1 VDLQQYRNLLSKIE
15 QKDKAGAGG
24 GADVYPALAIG
35 SGFLPS
41 AGISD
46 VLGYAPDPLKKGKTL
61 PSFSENIASGK
72 YVDAGL
78 QTIGASG
85 DVMLAAS
92 PFMPFLIA
100 PAVAAK
106 GISTGGKALK
116 KALDLGALPKKT
128 ETTKLGA
135 LPKDKTF
142 AKFLYHSPRGRDITE
157 GIKKYDHAD
166 FSPDR
171 LNMPDGKGIYLSPT
185 PLDNQ
190 AVKIDV
196 SKLPVEKLR
205 DLQQTGQ
212 AEGYFTFNKDIPAN
226 AIVKE
231 TETLGA
237 LPKNT
242 ATNLHN
248 DLNDEELI
256 TGYVNTGQSSKS
268 GVGKNEIINRF
279 ENNPAL
285 KDKSINFLNQKNAI
299 NPETNTVT
307 VYRAIITRGGK
318 EIKPETKTS
327 ASLSID
333 KTMDYVNFLTEQ
345 SMETS
350 KIGMFDNV
358 FIAKYEVPK
367 DNVIGYLPA
376 FKNDINT
383 NVNKVLTNKGF
394 GQENIEGF
402 KKIDN
407 QSEHAKKL
415 IDAQDEILVDVSN
428 SNMQVMKDL
437 KGVNKPIEKTGNI
450 NQTIQKIATGEI
462 KTLDELN
469 ANISPNQFILDDIM
483 VPNAVELEQ
492 IERQKFLDY
501 YKDFFNK
508 TNSQQQQ

>member
-1 VDLQQYRNLLSKIE
+1 MDLQQYRNLLSKIE
-15 QKDKAGAGG
+15 QKDKVGAGG
-24 GADVYPALAIG
+24 GTDVYPALAIG

-128 ETTKLGA
+128 ET
-135 LPKDKTF
+135 
-142 AKFLYHSPRGRDITE
+142 
-157 GIKKYDHAD
+157 
-166 FSPDR
+166 
-171 LNMPDGKGIYLSPT
+171 
-185 PLDNQ
+185 
-190 AVKIDV
+190 
-196 SKLPVEKLR
+196 EK
-205 DLQQTGQ
+205 
-212 AEGYFTFNKDIPAN
+212 
-226 AIVKE
+226 
-231 TETLGA
+231 LGA

-242 ATNLHN
+242 ATILHN

-279 ENNPAL
+279 ENNRAL